1 MATPEEI
8 ARARA
13 VAAGRQARY
22 QADMASRAQRQQ
34 QKGPV
39 GASSS
44 LTGFGRQVQIRA
56 NMDRHQVNRQK
67 RVQRLLDRRARKG
80 DINAAMMAEQFGAR
94 MREEGGPLSQITGP
108 GVREGVATRSLED
121 EETLAAMRR
130 GDTGGD
136 MSAYQEPYR
145 PPLAPG
151 AQGVPPADAT
161 QDSATNSATAA
172 AMRDVPEGAD
182 VSRSPDV
189 SVSEP
194 PLATS
199 PEPSMSD
206 LMDQELAEQRERVA
220 RETATSPSPTPE
232 ATPTVAD
239 IDAAAQELGFPP
251 DGASTPDIN
260 EAMKR
265 ARANA
270 NIVAI
275 SDGVP
280 YFKTSGGDVVE
291 FPGGM
296 DELNRRA
303 EDEQRYMSSMETVEE
318 LKDSGVGEAIEEFQ
332 QRELRRN
339 LSAGD
344 RPTAEYAEFM
354 GLPQSVTTRGDR
366 IAMAADEVTVPQDA
380 TANVVGSEFE
390 PAATFPSMGEDLS
403 LPVGY
408 DPRLESIFD
417 EDVRR
422 KYESASNPDE
432 ITPRSFR
439 GDFSFE
445 GRALQAERL
454 AAQRFAE
461 TNPFAARGLSARQ
474 QTQQALGQAVQ
485 TSGALVMGANI
496 ALAEAADATADA
508 TVEAGARALGA
519 TKGFAQGVFGEN
531 PMGYGELRP
540 MSTYLPR
547 N

>member
-1 MATPEEI
+1 MATPTPQQI
-8 ARARA
+8 AK
-13 VAAGRQARY
+13 VKAAGRQARY
-22 QADMASRAQRQQ
+22 AADMASRAQLQQ

-39 GASSS
+39 GSSSS
-44 LTGFGRQVQIRA
+44 LSGFGRQVQIRA

-108 GVREGVATRSLED
+108 GVREAIATRSLQD
-121 EETLAAMRR
+121 EERLAAMLR

-136 MSAYQEPYR
+136 TGVGMRAYTEPYI
-145 PPLAPG
+145 PPEADLPRAPG

-194 PLATS
+194 PPAVS
-199 PEPSMSD
+199 PEAAP
-206 LMDQELAEQRERVA
+206 
-220 RETATSPSPTPE
+220 SPSPAPE
-232 ATPTVAD
+232 AAPASMAD
-239 IDAAAQELGFPP
+239 LDAAAQELGFPP
-251 DGASTPDIN
+251 DGASIPDID
-260 EAMKR
+260 EAMSR

-280 YFKTSGGDVVE
+280 YFKTSGGDIVE

-303 EDEQRYMSSMETVEE
+303 EDEQRYMSSMETVQG
-318 LKDSGVGEAIEEFQ
+318 LKDSGVGEAIEEFR
-332 QRELRRN
+332 QRELRRS
-339 LSAGD
+339 LAAGD
-344 RPTAEYAEFM
+344 QPTAEAAEFV

-366 IAMAADEVTVPQDA
+366 IATAADEVTVPQDA
-380 TANVVGSEFE
+380 TASAVGGAFE
-390 PAATFPSMGEDLS
+390 SAATVPSMGEDLS
-403 LPVGY
+403 LPADYNLDSSFTDLYGTGLVG
-408 DPRLESIFD
+408 
-417 EDVRR
+417 
-422 KYESASNPDE
+422 
-432 ITPRSFR
+432 SFA
-439 GDFSFE
+439 GNFSEE

-454 AAQRFAE
+454 AAQRFAQE
-461 TNPFAARGLSARQ
+461 NPFAARGIAARQ
-474 QTQQALGQAVQ
+474 QTKQALGQAAQ
-485 TSGALVMGANI
+485 
-496 ALAEAADATADA
+496 AAMDFGEFSKDATQRA
-508 TVEAGARALGA
+508 VVAGATATAALGSRGLEIA
-519 TKGFAQGVFGEN
+519 KEFSGGVFGED
-531 PMGYGELRP
+531 PMLYPMRP
-540 MSTYLPR
+540 MSTYLSG

>member
-13 VAAGRQARY
+13 AAAGRQARY

-39 GASSS
+39 GSSSS
-44 LTGFGRQVQIRA
+44 LTGFGRQAQIRA

-80 DINAAMMAEQFGAR
+80 DINAAIMAEQFGAR

-108 GVREGVATRSLED
+108 GVREAVATRSLED
-121 EETLAAMRR
+121 EAILAAMRR

-136 MSAYQEPYR
+136 MSADQEPYR
-145 PPLAPG
+145 PTLAPG

-194 PLATS
+194 PPAVS
-199 PEPSMSD
+199 PEAAPSIAD
-206 LMDQELAEQRERVA
+206 L
-220 RETATSPSPTPE
+220 
-232 ATPTVAD
+232 
-239 IDAAAQELGFPP
+239 DAAAQELGFPS
-251 DGASTPDIN
+251 DGASTPDID

-280 YFKTSGGDVVE
+280 YFKTSGGDIVE

-303 EDEQRYMSSMETVEE
+303 EDEQRYMSSMETVQG
-318 LKDSGVGEAIEEFQ
+318 LQDSGVGEAIEEFR
-332 QRELRRN
+332 QRELRRS
-339 LSAGD
+339 LAAGD
-344 RPTAEYAEFM
+344 QPAAEFAEFT

-380 TANVVGSEFE
+380 TASAVGGAFE
-390 PAATFPSMGEDLS
+390 SAATVPSMEQDLS
-403 LPVGY
+403 LPADYNLDSSFTDLYGTGLVG
-408 DPRLESIFD
+408 
-417 EDVRR
+417 
-422 KYESASNPDE
+422 
-432 ITPRSFR
+432 SFA
-439 GDFSFE
+439 GNFSEE

-454 AAQRFAE
+454 AAQRFAQE
-461 TNPFAARGLSARQ
+461 NPFAARGLAARQ
-474 QTQQALGQAVQ
+474 QTQQALGQAAQAAMDFGEFSKDV
-485 TSGALVMGANI
+485 TRRAVI
-496 ALAEAADATADA
+496 AGATAVDA
-508 TVEAGARALGA
+508 ATEAGARGLRA
-519 TKGFAQGVFGEN
+519 TKGFTRGVFSEN
-531 PMGYGELRP
+531 PMGYGEMRP
-540 MSTYLPR
+540 MSTYLSG